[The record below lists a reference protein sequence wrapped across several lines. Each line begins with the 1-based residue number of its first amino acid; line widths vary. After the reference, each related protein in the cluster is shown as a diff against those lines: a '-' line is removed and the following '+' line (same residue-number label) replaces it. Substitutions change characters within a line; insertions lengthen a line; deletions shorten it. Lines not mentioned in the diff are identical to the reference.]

1 MKRVVKYTVLILL
14 VAALSLS
21 LVACAPTA
29 SPAVAIGYKVGGLES
44 GSYSEAIEKF
54 VIGEDMYC
62 CVTVK
67 IVTDKKAMHTYTVE
81 ISVPKTE
88 DVEIIKRGGLD
99 AKEVIDDAAN
109 GCVIMRFD
117 VQGSKE
123 ATEQKMMFKGK
134 PFDEGDAT
142 VQVTIY
148 DEGEKIYGYSS
159 TVEFVYE

>member
-1 MKRVVKYTVLILL
+1 MKKLTKLIALL
-14 VAALSLS
+14 LAV
-21 LVACAPTA
+21 CAMTTMLTGCHPTA

-44 GSYSEAIEKF
+44 DEYSEAIEKF
-54 VIGEDMYC
+54 IIGEDMYC
-62 CVTVK
+62 CVKVK